1 MPHFTSLGLFLSAAF
16 LLSITP
22 GPGIL
27 YVLSRSLHGGKR
39 EGILSC
45 VGTFIGGLVH
55 VLAAALGL
63 SAIIM
68 TSALAFS
75 VIKYAGA
82 AYLIY
87 LGLRMLLERQTV
99 SSDNLP
105 GTIQTSALRQGI
117 VTEVLNPKTAL
128 FFLAFIPQFVDPASN
143 AVTQFLLLGTIT
155 ASLNFTA
162 DLIVASFAGPIG
174 HAFQSH
180 RQFRRR
186 QRVFSGCTMIG
197 LGAYVALADQK

>member
-1 MPHFTSLGLFLSAAF
+1 MPHITSFGLFLSAAF

-27 YVLSRSLHGGKR
+27 YVLSRSLHGGRR

-45 VGTFIGGLVH
+45 FGTFIGGMVH
-55 VLAAALGL
+55 VVAAALGL
-63 SAIIM
+63 SAIVM
-68 TSALAFS
+68 TSAIAFS
-75 VIKYAGA
+75 IIKYAGA
-82 AYLIY
+82 AYLVY

-99 SSDNLP
+99 SSTDRP
-105 GTIQTSALRQGI
+105 GTMQTSALRQGI

-128 FFLAFIPQFVDPASN
+128 FFLAFIPQFVDPASS

-162 DLIVASFAGPIG
+162 DLVVVSFAGPIG
-174 HAFQSH
+174 QAFQSH
-180 RQFRRR
+180 RRFR
-186 QRVFSGCTMIG
+186 QRQQVFSGCTMIG